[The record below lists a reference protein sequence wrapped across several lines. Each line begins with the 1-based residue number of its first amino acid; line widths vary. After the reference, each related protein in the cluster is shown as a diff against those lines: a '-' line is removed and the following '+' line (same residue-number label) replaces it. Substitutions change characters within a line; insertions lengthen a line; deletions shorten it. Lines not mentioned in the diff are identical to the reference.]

1 MEMQRT
7 ITLGAQ
13 SSYIVMYFEGS
24 NAVKTT
30 SICKE
35 TTTPLFCCTLLSFLE
50 QLIFVHII
58 KSVRERADRSERL
71 RESQMLSSVFP
82 KYSIVMF
89 VIVLRKRV
97 ILNAEIISAANSP
110 GRVTRTLQQN
120 LQKMPN

>member
-1 MEMQRT
+1 MTKIIRNQAR
-7 ITLGAQ
+7 
-13 SSYIVMYFEGS
+13 
-24 NAVKTT
+24 VKTV
-30 SICKE
+30 KE
-35 TTTPLFCCTLLSFLE
+35 IPNTLN
-50 QLIFVHII
+50 
-58 KSVRERADRSERL
+58 RL

-97 ILNAEIISAANSP
+97 ILNAEKISAGNSP

>member
-1 MEMQRT
+1 MCKNRTVYKVKIVKEMPN
-7 ITLGAQ
+7 TL
-13 SSYIVMYFEGS
+13 
-24 NAVKTT
+24 N
-30 SICKE
+30 
-35 TTTPLFCCTLLSFLE
+35 
-50 QLIFVHII
+50 
-58 KSVRERADRSERL
+58 RL

>member
-1 MEMQRT
+1 MFDVKIVKEMPN
-7 ITLGAQ
+7 TL
-13 SSYIVMYFEGS
+13 
-24 NAVKTT
+24 N
-30 SICKE
+30 
-35 TTTPLFCCTLLSFLE
+35 
-50 QLIFVHII
+50 
-58 KSVRERADRSERL
+58 RL